1 MDKKN
6 FSKFMTAFIIFL
18 YLFLLL
24 LLISFFWKRN
34 DNHDFE
40 QKVTNNDLSLEE
52 ANNIINQNLSK
63 SDKVVLS
70 KESFIDWCNTI
81 AGIKSVSLVT
91 PNNRFYTSS
100 TSIPSKSPV
109 KKIKINWDLWNIFLC
124 VVPDISDKKPSYN
137 NYRKW
142 YNSNTVLKIWDFA
155 WYYDVWWS
163 VNSNQFY
170 DYDSDNSTKV
180 NTKMYWKYYT
190 EELPY
195 YQIIDMQ
202 QNLIFADMD
211 NWWIQS
217 INLRDKFNDWNKLL
231 VWWYMNKLWA
241 DAYWASSIREFK
253 ILWDGDWSIEI
264 LD

>member
-1 MDKKN
+1 MENMKYSWGWTD
-6 FSKFMTAFIIFL
+6 FLVLILAILIFIFAFFIIPDWNNF
-18 YLFLLL
+18 
-24 LLISFFWKRN
+24 N
-34 DNHDFE
+34 NE
-40 QKVTNNDLSLEE
+40 PQNDLNSIDE
-52 ANNIINQNLSK
+52 AIWNDSFILSK
-63 SDKVVLS
+63 N
-70 KESFIDWCNTI
+70 SFIDWCNTI
-81 AGIKSVSLVT
+81 TGIKSVNLAI

-100 TSIPSKSPV
+100 TSTPSKSPV
-109 KKIKINWDLWNIFLC
+109 KKIRINWDLWNVFLC

-202 QNLIFADMD
+202 QNLIFADRD

-217 INLRDKFNDWNKLL
+217 INLRDKFNDWNELL